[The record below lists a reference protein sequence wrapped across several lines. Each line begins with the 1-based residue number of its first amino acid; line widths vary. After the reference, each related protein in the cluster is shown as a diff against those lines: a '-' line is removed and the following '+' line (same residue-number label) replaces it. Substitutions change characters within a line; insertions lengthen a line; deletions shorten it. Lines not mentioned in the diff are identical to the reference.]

1 MKDSTPKTKKQL
13 LDEFADACSQLE
25 WLEYTHIPYLIV
37 KLKEFKLTKKD
48 IENYNLEEYL

>member
-1 MKDSTPKTKKQL
+1 MENSKPKTKKQL

>member
-13 LDEFADACSQLE
+13 FDEFADACGQLE

-48 IENYNLEEYL
+48 IETYNLEEYL

>member
-1 MKDSTPKTKKQL
+1 MKNFKPKTKKQL
-13 LDEFADACSQLE
+13 LDEFADAYSQLE
-25 WLEYTHIPYLIV
+25 WLEYTHIPYLII

>member
-1 MKDSTPKTKKQL
+1 MENFKPKTKKQL

-25 WLEYTHIPYLIV
+25 WFEYTHIPYLIV

-48 IENYNLEEYL
+48 VETYNLEEYL

>member
-13 LDEFADACSQLE
+13 LDEFADASSQLE
-25 WLEYTHIPYLIV
+25 WLEYTHIPYLIS

>member
-1 MKDSTPKTKKQL
+1 METSNPKTKKQL

>member
-1 MKDSTPKTKKQL
+1 MEENKVKTKKQL
-13 LDEFADACSQLE
+13 LDEFADASSQLE

-48 IENYNLEEYL
+48 IETYNLEEYL

>member
-1 MKDSTPKTKKQL
+1 MEDDKVKTKKQL

-48 IENYNLEEYL
+48 IETYNLEEYL